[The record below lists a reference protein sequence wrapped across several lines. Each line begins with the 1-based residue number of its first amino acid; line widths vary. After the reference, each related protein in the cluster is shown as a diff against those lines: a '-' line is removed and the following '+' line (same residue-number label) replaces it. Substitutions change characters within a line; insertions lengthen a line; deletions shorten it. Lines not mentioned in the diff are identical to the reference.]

1 MLLFAMMHARFAPVF
16 RPVRNALAWLLELH
30 RPVPERSEAEITAEV
45 QRNYRWN
52 FSVNLLD
59 GAFFWFGAS
68 FMSSATILPL
78 FVSKLTTSPLAIGL
92 LAVFAQASWFLP
104 QLFTAN
110 LVERLARKK
119 PVVVNLGLFMERLP
133 VWGLV
138 LAASQ
143 FGVNNPPIVTALDL
157 NNRPKYYEWPEE
169 VRRAG
174 TYPDPVVRGI
184 SAEDRNKMYGRF
196 NRPQAKGDL
205 RAVLLLCRRPD
216 LYPPRTGP

>member
-1 MLLFAMMHARFAPVF
+1 M
-16 RPVRNALAWLLELH
+16 LELH
-30 RPVPERSEAEITAEV
+30 KPVPERSEAEIAAEV
-45 QRNYRWN
+45 QHNYRWN

-78 FVSKLTTSPLAIGL
+78 FVSKLTTAALAIGL

-119 PVVVNLGLFMERLP
+119 PVVVNLGLFAERLP

-138 LAASQ
+138 LAALIAV
-143 FGVNNPPIVTALDL
+143 GDHALARDL
-157 NNRPKYYEWPEE
+157 
-169 VRRAG
+169 
-174 TYPDPVVRGI
+174 
-184 SAEDRNKMYGRF
+184 
-196 NRPQAKGDL
+196 L
-205 RAVLLLCRRPD
+205 RLLCVARPGRRLARHSLAGPD
-216 LYPPRTGP
+216 RQDVPGGASPAISWASRTSSARAPARWRSRHHLAAD